1 MPRPESGPDDRGRS
15 GRGRDLGRGNC
26 RRRRGRGKE
35 TGVNEVEQT
44 LLFAA
49 TGIVLLGT
57 LIVFVW
63 QYFRNRD

>member
-1 MPRPESGPDDRGRS
+1 MTEF
-15 GRGRDLGRGNC
+15 
-26 RRRRGRGKE
+26 
-35 TGVNEVEQT
+35 EQT

-63 QYFRNRD
+63 QYLRGRGRD

>member
-1 MPRPESGPDDRGRS
+1 MSS
-15 GRGRDLGRGNC
+15 A
-26 RRRRGRGKE
+26 
-35 TGVNEVEQT
+35 EQS

-63 QYFRNRD
+63 QYFRGRGKD

>member
-1 MPRPESGPDDRGRS
+1 MSS
-15 GRGRDLGRGNC
+15 A
-26 RRRRGRGKE
+26 
-35 TGVNEVEQT
+35 EQT

-63 QYFRNRD
+63 QYLRGRGKD